1 MSKRTKKIVITGM
14 LLYLLLITYIVM
26 VAIKEEMRPNLK
38 FNVDN
43 AIYMFSYVQPFG
55 FSDSFLITQILP
67 FLVIPVFSSFYLIFI
82 KNNNELNNVIQRIG
96 YNTFLKKS
104 VLKIFSAAS
113 LFSLIVELYEIIL
126 INWFYFPFA
135 FTSNSLFLSERA
147 SFSSNSLVHLML
159 YILTSSIGWGIFSVL
174 IFAIG
179 LYISKNIIYII
190 IGPIVGFMTILLPI
204 LAGVNNKI
212 LVFIANLILSPAL
225 VSPGQINIASQ
236 NPPLGLLWTW
246 IIIAVLYSLVAFLL
260 IKLWH
265 KKQLR
270 GA

>member
-1 MSKRTKKIVITGM
+1 MTKRTKQIVIVGM
-14 LLYLLLITYIVM
+14 LVYLLLITYVVM
-26 VAIKEEMRPNLK
+26 ASIKEEMRPNLK

-55 FSDSFLITQILP
+55 VGENLLITQILP

-82 KNNNELNNVIQRIG
+82 KNNNELSNVIQRIG
-96 YNTFLKKS
+96 YKNFLSKS
-104 VLKIFSAAS
+104 VLKVFSLAS
-113 LFSLIVELYEIIL
+113 LFSLVIELYEIVL

-135 FTSNSLFLSERA
+135 FTNNSLFLNERA

-179 LYISKNIIYII
+179 LYIGKNVIYII
-190 IGPIVGFMTILLPI
+190 IGPVVGLMMILLPVLGGI
-204 LAGVNNKI
+204 NNKM
-212 LVFIANLILSPAL
+212 LVFIANLIFSPAL
-225 VSPGQINIASQ
+225 IAPGQVNIASQ
-236 NPPLGLLWTW
+236 NPPLGLFLTW
-246 IIIAVLYSLVAFLL
+246 IIIALIYSSLAFLL
-260 IKLWH
+260 ISFWQ